1 MYVYVYVAP
10 IAIVASYIHACRLA
24 FCVTPVLVTGYTVKM
39 KCSYHTKWCACDN
52 DIVGVLI
59 THNEDD

>member
-1 MYVYVYVAP
+1 MYMSMLHLAI
-10 IAIVASYIHACRLA
+10 IAIVIHACRLA